1 MQEKGF
7 YPDYGSYSEEEL
19 AADEFFQK
27 WVLMPD
33 EENSRFWYAFLEKTP
48 DQAIAVENACKLV
61 KHLTETGFHIPF
73 LSAAE
78 KQALRSDI
86 FKMIGN
92 EDDTHL
98 QIPPPASPTKW
109 WLPAAGVILGVAALF
124 VITMKKGYTVLP
136 EMVKTDT
143 DVKQVKEI
151 LLPDSS
157 VVVLNGNSSV
167 RYSEEFNTK
176 NRRDIYLDG
185 NAYFRV
191 KKNPEKLFVVHT
203 PQAAITVTG
212 TEFNVNTRTF
222 TTNVVLTNGSVDI
235 DLTENAA
242 HGTIGLLERGQT
254 LTYNAGNKE
263 LTTGNVPADLYTYAW
278 GRNEWHFENTPFG
291 TVIELIEQFYGTDV
305 VLNNKELNDLTI
317 SAVVSVKDYSTLIRV
332 IEKTLDVS
340 VTETRN
346 KVFIN

>member
-33 EENSRFWYAFLEKTP
+33 EENSRFWSAFLEKNP
-48 DQAIAVENACKLV
+48 DQVVAVENACKLV
-61 KHLTETGFHIPF
+61 RHLTETGFHIPF
-73 LSAAE
+73 LSAVE
-78 KQALRSDI
+78 KQALKSSI
-86 FKMIGN
+86 FEVIGHK
-92 EDDTHL
+92 EDMRLH
-98 QIPPPASPTKW
+98 PPKKFFPKKW
-109 WLPAAGVILGVAALF
+109 WLPAAVVVLGITALF
-124 VITMKKGYTVLP
+124 IVTIKNGYSVLP
-136 EMVKTDT
+136 DMVKTNT

-151 LLPDSS
+151 LLPDGS

-167 RYSEEFNTK
+167 RYSQAFNAD
-176 NRRDIYLDG
+176 NSRDIYLDG

-191 KKNPEKLFVVHT
+191 KKHSGKPFVVHT

-212 TEFNVNTRTF
+212 TEFNVNTRIF
-222 TTNVVLTNGSVDI
+222 TTNVVLTHGSVDV
-235 DLTENAA
+235 DLTENTT
-242 HGTIGLLERGQT
+242 HGTIGLLEPGQT
-254 LTYNAGNKE
+254 LKYNAGNKE
-263 LTTGNVPADLYTYAW
+263 LTTGNIRTDLYTYAW
-278 GRNEWHFENTPFG
+278 DRDEWHFDNTPFV
-291 TVIELIEQFYGTDV
+291 TVIELIEQFYGTNV
-305 VLNNKELNDLTI
+305 VLNNKALNDLTI

-340 VTETRN
+340 ITEARD